1 MRPLAR
7 TLALAGAVVLV
18 LALWS
23 CFVVIDVTEYG
34 VLTRFGRVARV
45 ITEPG
50 LRIKRPYPFE
60 TVTRLDRRLLAFKPA
75 TAEYL
80 SQDKKNLVIHSLVT
94 WRIADPERFLATVG
108 TRAAAQERLADVVL
122 TKLGAVVGS
131 SPASALVSVDGLASQ
146 FNQVM
151 TRLITRAHEPALADY
166 GIDLVDVRLR
176 QLTLPEQNRA
186 NVFARM
192 QAERGKIALKYR
204 SEGEREFKKVVAE
217 AEHEKTRTLAE
228 AYREAERAKGEG
240 DAQAMRIYADAFGKN
255 PQFYKFRRTLQAYER
270 ILDANTIVF
279 LPADAEIFQIL
290 SSDRKPKAAR

>member
-1 MRPLAR
+1 DPEDSAARQRRSEGFRPLAAPAVRDEEGAVRPLAR

-131 SPASALVSVDGLASQ
+131 SPASALGSVDGLASQ
-146 FNQVM
+146 VHQVM
-151 TRLITRAHEPALADY
+151 TRLITRAHAPAHAPGLREDPRRQHDRVPARGRGDLPDPQRRAQAQGGEVAHGSADRPAPGRYGHRRSGGSVCAAPEPAARALA
-166 GIDLVDVRLR
+166 R
-176 QLTLPEQNRA
+176 RA
-186 NVFARM
+186 
-192 QAERGKIALKYR
+192 
-204 SEGEREFKKVVAE
+204 
-217 AEHEKTRTLAE
+217 
-228 AYREAERAKGEG
+228 
-240 DAQAMRIYADAFGKN
+240 
-255 PQFYKFRRTLQAYER
+255 RRHR
-270 ILDANTIVF
+270 
-279 LPADAEIFQIL
+279 
-290 SSDRKPKAAR
+290 DRW